1 MYRAADLRKG
11 LKIELDGEPHMVVN
25 FEFSKPGKGQAL
37 YRCRLRNMITG
48 NQFDRTYRSGDSFKP
63 ASLESR
69 EMTYLYN
76 DGHFYTFMDQKSYE
90 QYQLTEEQLGSSAK
104 LLTDNLVVEVLVF
117 DDKPIDVALPN
128 FVALTVTRADPAAR
142 GDTATGVT
150 KSATLETGYEIN
162 VPGFIEEGDKVQIDT
177 RTGEY
182 VTRVK
187 E

>member
-11 LKIELDGEPHMVVN
+11 LKIELDGEPHVVVS

-69 EMTYLYN
+69 EMTYLFN
-76 DGHFYTFMDQKSYE
+76 DGQFYTFMDQKSYE
-90 QYQLTEEQLGSSAK
+90 QYLLSEKQLGAAAK
-104 LLTDNLVVEVLVF
+104 LLTDNLEVEVLVF
-117 DDKPIDVALPN
+117 DDKPIDVSLPN
-128 FVALTVTRADPAAR
+128 FVALQVTRADPAAR
-142 GDTATGVT
+142 GDTTTGVT
-150 KSATLETGYEIN
+150 KLAILETGYELY
-162 VPGFIEEGDKVQIDT
+162 VPGFIEEGDRIQIDT

-182 VTRVK
+182 ATRSK
-187 E
+187 D

>member
-1 MYRAADLRKG
+1 MYKAADLRKG
-11 LKIELDGEPHMVVN
+11 IKLEIDGEPHVVVD

-63 ASLESR
+63 ADLESR
-69 EMTYLYN
+69 SMTYLYN
-76 DGHFYTFMDQKSYE
+76 DGEFYTFMDQKSYE
-90 QYQLTEEQLGSSAK
+90 QYQVSGEQLADSRYF
-104 LLTDNLVVEVLVF
+104 LTDNCEVDVLLF
-117 DDKPIDVALPN
+117 QNKAIDITLPN
-128 FVALTVTRADPAAR
+128 FVVLGVVRADPAAK

-150 KSATLETGYEIN
+150 KQVAVETGYELS
-162 VPGFIEEGDKVQIDT
+162 VPAFVEEGDKVQIDT
-177 RTGEY
+177 RTGQY